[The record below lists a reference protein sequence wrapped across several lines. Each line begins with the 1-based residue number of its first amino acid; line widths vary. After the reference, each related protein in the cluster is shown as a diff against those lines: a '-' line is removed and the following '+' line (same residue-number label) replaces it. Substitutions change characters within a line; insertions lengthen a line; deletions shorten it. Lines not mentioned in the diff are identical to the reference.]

1 MSGVL
6 HPSSVVSSRVV
17 GDWSGGVL
25 LYVCYLV
32 KVNEEDII
40 PVVDR

>member
-6 HPSSVVSSRVV
+6 HPSLVVSSRVV
-17 GDWSGGVL
+17 GDWSGRVL
-25 LYVCYLV
+25 LYMCFLV
-32 KVNEEDII
+32 KVNKEDII